1 MLRDAKTSAVDP
13 GAGGV
18 GAPRWRDDPAFCRA
32 HRLRDR
38 HDRTRRN
45 NPPKVGWNGFNVLHA
60 AASRVGALDLGFV
73 PGAKGRDLAGI
84 LDGASTRARSTS
96 FICWVPTKSIWRR
109 LGGAFVVYQGTH
121 GDAGAHRADVVLP
134 GAAYTEKSGLYV
146 NSEGRVQLAGR
157 ATFPPGDAKEDWAI
171 LRALSDVARKQ
182 LPYDDLDAVRRA
194 VIADAPHFA
203 TRDQAP
209 AQPGAD
215 PAILDAIGCAWNNRR
230 AASARVAD
238 RRLLSDQS
246 DRTRERDHG
255 RMLAALRPILEA
267 GAE

>member
-1 MLRDAKTSAVDP
+1 MLILGQGALARADGAAILHLAQRIASATGMIGP
-13 GAGGV
+13 AGT
-18 GAPRWRDDPAFCRA
+18 PAEG
-32 HRLRDR
+32 
-38 HDRTRRN
+38 
-45 NPPKVGWNGFNVLHA
+45 GWKGFNVLHA

-73 PGAKGRDLAGI
+73 SGAKGRDLAGM
-84 LDGASTRARSTS
+84 LDGAAKGE
-96 FICWVPTKSIWRR
+96 IELVYLLGADEINMER

-194 VIADAPHFA
+194 IIADAPHFA
-203 TRDQAP
+203 ARDQAP
-209 AQPGAD
+209 VQPGAD
-215 PAILDAIGCAWNNRR
+215 PAIWNAIGAPGTIDVRLPLASPIADFFLTNPVAR
-230 AASARVAD
+230 ASETMAECS
-238 RRLLSDQS
+238 RLFVQS
-246 DRTRERDHG
+246 
-255 RMLAALRPILEA
+255 
-267 GAE
+267 